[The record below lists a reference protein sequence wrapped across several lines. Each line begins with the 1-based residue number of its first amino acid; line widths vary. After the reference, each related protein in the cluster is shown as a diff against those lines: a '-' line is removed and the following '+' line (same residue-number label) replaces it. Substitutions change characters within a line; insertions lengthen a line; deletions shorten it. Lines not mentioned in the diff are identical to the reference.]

1 MLEQLRR
8 RVSRQAPAALG
19 VGLVLVVAA
28 LTRLARYDD
37 VLAGGELLALDGDS
51 HYHVWRIETLLQGA
65 YPGFDPLMNWP
76 RGASAPWSD
85 GFDVLGAAF
94 AFLAGRFQVG
104 PEAHLAVFLWPVVL
118 GLLAV
123 WASVDV
129 ARRLVPSRDAVTPI
143 AAAFLAAF
151 TPTFV
156 KISSMGR
163 VDHHI
168 AEALTLLLLVSWAMR
183 RFPVEEERRPGGGW
197 ELAGAGAVALALW
210 LFVGGLLYVALAVVP
225 LGLVALGRDQDRQMV
240 GSGAPALMAGALLA
254 AVATVPAMRA
264 HGMLLSFMF
273 PSLLQPALV
282 GMAGLALG
290 AALLAGRSVEARSGA
305 VRATAQLA
313 AALGVLGVPL
323 LLVPPLR
330 QELVH
335 AVAGWLL
342 RQDPWIR
349 NIAEFQPL
357 ITRLEG
363 GGFELRHVRV
373 LLGPVGMLAPLAIP
387 VGAVVAW
394 RHSAARAATF
404 AGVAMALSAMAIL
417 QLRFARIAAPFLA
430 IAIALS
436 LRGLAR
442 LLARSPALDRP
453 SRWVPL
459 LGATLLVAV
468 SPRLRGELEVVGPID
483 PVAVHHAALDL
494 RLDRTP
500 VPGRRDGVLAP
511 WDLGHAFRQLSGRPV
526 TANGFGSYL
535 DPVSFQEIGDAFL
548 GSEARLVKT
557 MERYDLGFVVGGGLA
572 LEHHQSFPVDE
583 GPVIGDPPGLNPA
596 FMRRTSMS
604 QLLIAG
610 SGMPEER
617 LPHLERLMPIFASRA
632 TARGL
637 SFPLPVVW
645 TYELVAGAV
654 LTGDAAPGTLV
665 AGELGL
671 VEWGRAHRYRAF
683 TRAGADGR
691 FQLRVPLPSGFS
703 TPTLH
708 TGPAW
713 RITVGDG
720 RAVDVDV
727 PEAAVRGGS
736 TVAVP

>member
-1 MLEQLRR
+1 
-8 RVSRQAPAALG
+8 
-19 VGLVLVVAA
+19 
-28 LTRLARYDD
+28 
-37 VLAGGELLALDGDS
+37 
-51 HYHVWRIETLLQGA
+51 
-65 YPGFDPLMNWP
+65 
-76 RGASAPWSD
+76 
-85 GFDVLGAAF
+85 
-94 AFLAGRFQVG
+94 
-104 PEAHLAVFLWPVVL
+104 
-118 GLLAV
+118 
-123 WASVDV
+123 
-129 ARRLVPSRDAVTPI
+129 
-143 AAAFLAAF
+143 
-151 TPTFV
+151 
-156 KISSMGR
+156 
-163 VDHHI
+163 
-168 AEALTLLLLVSWAMR
+168 
-183 RFPVEEERRPGGGW
+183 
-197 ELAGAGAVALALW
+197 
-210 LFVGGLLYVALAVVP
+210 
-225 LGLVALGRDQDRQMV
+225 
-240 GSGAPALMAGALLA
+240 
-254 AVATVPAMRA
+254 
-264 HGMLLSFMF
+264 
-273 PSLLQPALV
+273 
-282 GMAGLALG
+282 
-290 AALLAGRSVEARSGA
+290 
-305 VRATAQLA
+305 
-313 AALGVLGVPL
+313 
-323 LLVPPLR
+323 
-330 QELVH
+330 
-335 AVAGWLL
+335 
-342 RQDPWIR
+342 
-349 NIAEFQPL
+349 
-357 ITRLEG
+357 
-363 GGFELRHVRV
+363 
-373 LLGPVGMLAPLAIP
+373 
-387 VGAVVAW
+387 
-394 RHSAARAATF
+394 
-404 AGVAMALSAMAIL
+404 
-417 QLRFARIAAPFLA
+417 
-430 IAIALS
+430 
-436 LRGLAR
+436 
-442 LLARSPALDRP
+442 
-453 SRWVPL
+453 
-459 LGATLLVAV
+459 
-468 SPRLRGELEVVGPID
+468 
-483 PVAVHHAALDL
+483 
-494 RLDRTP
+494 
-500 VPGRRDGVLAP
+500 VLAP